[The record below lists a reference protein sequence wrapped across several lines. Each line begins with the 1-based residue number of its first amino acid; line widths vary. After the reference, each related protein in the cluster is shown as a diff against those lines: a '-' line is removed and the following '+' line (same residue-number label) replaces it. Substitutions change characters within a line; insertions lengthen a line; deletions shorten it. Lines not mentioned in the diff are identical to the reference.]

1 MRHLVL
7 LLALLAACSSSAPTP
22 HAADPATAR
31 NPPAGPVI
39 GAADAGG
46 GHAWLGIPYAQPPT
60 GERRWRA
67 PQPAPAWTATREA
80 LSFGAPCPQYASE
93 LGGVPGP
100 QGTVVGDEDCLF
112 LNVYAPRFAAGE
124 VPSGDQRLPVMLW
137 IHGGGNSI
145 GEAGF
150 YHPGKLAADQR
161 VIVVSVNYRLGPIG
175 WLRHA
180 ALREG
185 ATPAEQSGNF
195 ATLDLVRALEWVRD
209 NIGAFGGNPDNV
221 TIFGESAGGQN
232 VFTLL
237 LAPQAKGLFH
247 RAIVQSGGL
256 WTSTPAEGEHFTDD
270 AEPGDA
276 QSSNE
281 ILVALL
287 RQDTAGMDRAAARA
301 KLAAMSPA
309 EIAAYL
315 RGKSAADIVS
325 AYDAWPNGMIEMPKV
340 FGDGVVL
347 PAGDPMP
354 RFAQPGGWNQVPV
367 MLGTNR
373 DENRLFMFGDPRWVK
388 MYFWV
393 VPRLRADENLYVTTS
408 EYLAK
413 NWKATGADQPAASMR
428 AVGDDVYVY
437 RFDWDEQPTMLGAD
451 LSLLLGASHGFE
463 IPFVFGHFDLG
474 RRGNVMWTDDNLP
487 GRQQLS
493 AAMMGYWAE
502 FARNGDPGRGGDASG
517 VEWAAWDPSSPAA
530 PKYLVL
536 DTAAG
541 GGIRMSSET
550 VTVDGL
556 REAIAADPRL
566 ADPRTRCS
574 VWHDLSAWARGI
586 TRAEYDALPECK
598 AYPFEQYPWS

>member
-1 MRHLVL
+1 MRLRYL
-7 LLALLAACSSSAPTP
+7 LIALLAAACSQGAPP
-22 HAADPATAR
+22 HVADPTTAR
-31 NPPAGPVI
+31 TPAAGPVTGFA
-39 GAADAGG
+39 GAAGE
-46 GHAWLGIPYAQPPT
+46 HAWLGIPYAQPPT

-67 PQPAPAWTATREA
+67 PQPAAPWTTSRAA

-100 QGTVVGDEDCLF
+100 TGSVVGDEDCLF
-112 LNVYAPRFAAGE
+112 LNVYAPRFAADE
-124 VPSGDQRLPVMLW
+124 VPGDAQRLPVMLW

-150 YHPGKLAADQR
+150 YHPGKLAADER
-161 VIVVSVNYRLGPIG
+161 VIVVTVNYRLGPLG
-175 WLRHA
+175 WFRQASLRA
-180 ALREG
+180 G

-195 ATLDLVRALEWVRD
+195 ATLDLIGALEWVRD
-209 NIGAFGGNPDNV
+209 NIAAFGGDPGNV

-232 VFTLL
+232 VFSLL

-256 WTSTPAEGEHFTDD
+256 WTSTPAEGENFTDD
-270 AEPGDA
+270 ADPGDA
-276 QSSNE
+276 QSSAE
-281 ILVALL
+281 IVLTLL
-287 RQDTAGMDRAAARA
+287 QRDGSATDRAGAKTKLAGMSAADV
-301 KLAAMSPA
+301 
-309 EIAAYL
+309 AAYL
-315 RGKSAADIVS
+315 RGVPADRLLAA
-325 AYDAWPNGMIEMPKV
+325 YKAWPNGMIEMPKV

-388 MYFWV
+388 MRLWIL
-393 VPRLRADENLYVTTS
+393 PRLQDDEQLYVVTA

-428 AVGDDVYVY
+428 GVGDDVFVY
-437 RFDWDEQPTMLGAD
+437 RFDWDEQPTMLGSD
-451 LSLLLGASHGFE
+451 LSVLLGASHGFE
-463 IPFVFGHFDLG
+463 IPFIFGHFDLG
-474 RRGNVMWTDDNLP
+474 PRGNVMWTDDNLA

-493 AAMMGYWAE
+493 EAMMGYWAE
-502 FARNGDPGRGGDASG
+502 FARTGRPGRGGSEAG
-517 VEWAAWDPSSPAA
+517 VEWTAWDPSAPTA
-530 PKYLVL
+530 PKFIVL
-536 DTAAG
+536 DTDAG

-550 VTVDGL
+550 VTLDGL
-556 REAIAADPRL
+556 RAALAADPRL
-566 ADPRTRCS
+566 ADPRARCS
-574 VWHDLSAWARGI
+574 VWHDLSAWARGL

-598 AYPFEQYPWS
+598 EFPFDQYPWT